1 MPANREE
8 GSVVEAD
15 LAVLEAAV
23 SAVVGAEPG
32 R

>member
-8 GSVVEAD
+8 GSVAEAD
-15 LAVLEAAV
+15 LVVPEAAV
-23 SAVVGAEPG
+23 SAVVGAEAG